1 MKNNPTNKV
10 FISYSHIDKEWVN
23 SKLLPLLEL
32 NEINIAIDNQ
42 LKYGEDFYDWMQDN
56 LAKCQYFLLVI
67 SKAYLENNSWANREL
82 KNIITKSKC
91 EGNTVVPIL
100 KDISSTD
107 LPLGLETTTGIFVDK
122 NFDYSIQNLAKQ
134 INKSDDFVQKETSY
148 LNKLRRIRIQTSN
161 ECPLCC
167 SFCHWDFFEKNVFYN
182 DNISLKILK
191 EISKNDYSK
200 NLHVVLSGGEP
211 LSSPFI
217 GEFIK
222 IAPNTTF
229 LETNALLMNQKT
241 AFEITQ
247 SNIKEIRVSYHP
259 QQLSN
264 NQKNT
269 IINNIQ
275 NLLIN
280 GSEDLHVRFNHV
292 VTDSN
297 YDISKFIRE
306 IYNTF
311 DRNKKIKGIAF
322 IQVTN
327 HNSELSTDNFDIF
340 ELSKNW
346 AERKAL
352 DIRDDKIARRKIID
366 NFLGSLRIEFIKIN
380 CDVETVNRCL
390 KCIREQDIS
399 ILLDGRVRICT
410 GLISGQQKS
419 FCLKLLDSNPLKGIS
434 KLIRRKYAYVGFF
447 YSFYSFIK
455 PDFVES
461 NKYDEDNIFYFK
473 QHIKTYD
480 IELSLSSNLLSEL
493 SRLIFFNSILFK
505 ETYNES
511 LLSEAENDI
520 SFNTLEFLIAELH
533 NPKNSIH
540 NQLQILVLISY
551 LTVDFRIF
559 DNQKIILVRN
569 MLPLLI
575 TMIEMNET
583 EFSIELAAFYLINLS
598 IGITNC
604 SPDLFSG
611 FIENCDKNSSK
622 PSLLH
627 YIKGLILRQES
638 KGSSDEIEKNNLL
651 NNAIKNLKLALTRIN
666 ECIHTFPE
674 HSRIYNEIEVEIL
687 RNLGTLYKDKWK
699 INTNDILLNEKRNK
713 YFQKANEKAVKNRTQ
728 LRYYSLFSDGY
739 SMLLEYF
746 TKKDNKELQQKA
758 YNALNLSV
766 SLNNDFYA
774 SNISL
779 SLIELDKKQ
788 FSDAVKLSL
797 NAKRIFQD
805 MALLS
810 DQEYLNFILN
820 ELILIT
826 ALYLSSCKSS
836 KIPNISNLG
845 ITRCSSIEKKDIDCV
860 KDNAKFLYT
869 ILTNSHHNDIQIQN
883 IKHAVE
889 SFKINCEL
897 LKKTN
902 HNNVYSA

>member
-10 FISYSHIDKEWVN
+10 FISYSHLDKEWIN

-32 NEINIAIDNQ
+32 NEINISIDNE
-42 LKYGEDFYDWMQDN
+42 LKYGEDFYEWMQNN
-56 LAKCQYFLLVI
+56 LEKCQYFLLVI

-82 KNIITKSKC
+82 KKIITKSKC

-107 LPLGLETTTGIFVDK
+107 LPFGLETTTGIYVDK
-122 NFDYSIQNLAKQ
+122 NFDFSIQKLAKQ
-134 INKSDDFVQKETSY
+134 INKTDDFAKNETSY
-148 LNKLRRIRIQTSN
+148 LNKIRRIRIQTSN
-161 ECPLCC
+161 ECPLSC
-167 SFCHWDFFEKNVFYN
+167 SFCHWDFFEKDVFYN

-191 EISKNDYSK
+191 EISKNDYAK
-200 NLHVVLSGGEP
+200 NIQVVLSGGEP
-211 LSSPFI
+211 LSSPYI
-217 GEFIK
+217 DEFIK
-222 IAPNTTF
+222 IAPNKTF
-229 LETNALLMNQKT
+229 LETNALLMDQKII
-241 AFEITQ
+241 EVITQ

-269 IINNIQ
+269 VINNIR
-275 NLLIN
+275 NLLII

-297 YDISKFIRE
+297 YEISKFIQE

-322 IQVTN
+322 IQVTQ
-327 HNSELSTDNFDIF
+327 HNSKLSTNNLDIF
-340 ELSKNW
+340 EISKKW
-346 AERKAL
+346 AERKSL

-380 CDVETVNRCL
+380 CDIETSNRCL

-399 ILLDGRVRICT
+399 ILLDGRVRICA
-410 GLISGQQKS
+410 GLINGQQKS
-419 FCLKLLDSNPLKGIS
+419 YCLKLLDSNPLEGIS
-434 KLIRRKYAYVGFF
+434 KLIRRKYAYIGFF

-473 QHIKTYD
+473 QYLKTHD
-480 IELSLSSNLLSEL
+480 IELSLNNNLLLEL
-493 SRLIFFNSILFK
+493 LRLIFFDSSLFK

-540 NQLQILVLISY
+540 DQLQILVLISY

-559 DNQKIILVRN
+559 ENQKIILVRN
-569 MLPLLI
+569 ILPLLV

-583 EFSIELAAFYLINLS
+583 EVSIELAAFYLINLG
-598 IGITNC
+598 IGLTNC
-604 SPDLFSG
+604 QPDLFNV
-611 FIENCDKNSSK
+611 FIENCNLNPSK

-627 YIKGLILRQES
+627 YIKGLIIRQKS
-638 KGSSDEIEKNNLL
+638 NDSSNEIEKNNLL
-651 NNAIKNLKLALTRIN
+651 NDAIKTLKLAETRIN
-666 ECIHTFPE
+666 ECINTFPE

-699 INTNDILLNEKRNK
+699 INNNDCLLNEKRNE
-713 YFQKANEKAVKNRTQ
+713 YFQKANESAVKNRTQ

-746 TKKDNKELQQKA
+746 TKEDNKELRQKA
-758 YNALNLSV
+758 YNSLNESV

-788 FSDAVKLSL
+788 FSDAVKFSL

-820 ELILIT
+820 ELILIS
-826 ALYLSSCKSS
+826 ALYLSSCKSG
-836 KIPNISNLG
+836 KIPSISNLG
-845 ITRCSSIEKKDIDCV
+845 ITRCSNIEKKDIDCV
-860 KDNAKFLYT
+860 KDNAKFLHT
-869 ILTNSHHNDIQIQN
+869 VLTNSHNNDIQIQN

-902 HNNVYSA
+902 HNKVYNS